1 MSSAPRRSAARA
13 IPRMGRITS
22 RGRAPA
28 VSTRTGCG
36 LPLDVND
43 VHVSAANR
51 GFDPFA
57 YLDGIPA
64 QHVRQVHRAG
74 RNQGGGLLVDTHD
87 QPVPDG
93 VWFLYAHAVAR
104 RGPVATMIERDAD
117 IRPSTSTRTITASS

>member
-1 MSSAPRRSAARA
+1 
-13 IPRMGRITS
+13 MGRITS

-28 VSTRTGCG
+28 VSTCTGCG

-64 QHVRQVHRAG
+64 QHVRQG
-74 RNQGGGLLVDTHD
+74 
-87 QPVPDG
+87 PS
-93 VWFLYAHAVAR
+93 
-104 RGPVATMIERDAD
+104 RGPQPEQPAARVDAGCLPGSPGSARTGVDRVVAGDGLRRARLRVLAAAD
-117 IRPSTSTRTITASS
+117 VEALQFARAEGSSGARCTRLADWI